1 MIKDFKFRDVELTFN
16 FRKLPNYD
24 QEYLRSMIYD
34 MINNRS
40 VNSSGLGFHNYY
52 PNANNFTLF
61 NNESVMINYMSEFM
75 DKYSCITSHLLNG
88 KKYWFAWTHKE
99 RK

>member
-1 MIKDFKFRDVELTFN
+1 MKDFKFKFVDLTFE
-16 FRKLPNYD
+16 FKKLPKYD
-24 QEYLRSMIYD
+24 QEYLRTMVFETIGQK
-34 MINNRS
+34 S
-40 VNSSGLGFHNYY
+40 VNSSGKSFPEMY